1 MKRIIMLI
9 LLFVL
14 CLPAFSAQGLVAR
27 YHAEATL
34 AFHLRES
41 PKESG
46 KRITLIAKGNEVIV
60 SEYGDDWSKI
70 IINRRAGYA
79 KSKWLSKFVALDP
92 FTDPVP
98 GYQRQIG
105 IAKINTPVSVS
116 VAEYSGNML
125 SPGDIVAVRSFTS
138 EHALVNMMR
147 EVTRLP
153 KDSLSFEA
161 FVPWQNAL
169 PGDLLSGFTT
179 FFNDETGGRLAANRA
194 FNIELAARRIQ
205 AATIQYQESF
215 SFNRLCG
222 PYKKSNGYLMAP
234 NISGDGKGYGGG
246 VCQLSTTLYN
256 ASLGLPLRIDQ
267 WSVHRERGVA
277 YIPQYFDA
285 AVGSYSDLAF
295 TNLLPYAISLEVLPQ
310 NGALTVLIR
319 RADEMS

>member
-1 MKRIIMLI
+1 MKRIMT
-9 LLFVL
+9 LLLVIVL
-14 CLPAFSAQGLVAR
+14 CLSAFSAQGLGAR
-27 YHAEATL
+27 YHAEATVD
-34 AFHLRES
+34 FHLRES

-46 KRITLIAKGNEVIV
+46 KRIALIAKGSEVVV
-60 SEYGDDWSKI
+60 SEYGGAWSKI

-79 KSKWLSKFVALDP
+79 KSEWLSKFVALDP

-98 GYQRQIG
+98 GHQRQIG
-105 IAKINTPVSVS
+105 VAKIITSVLAK
-116 VAEYSGNML
+116 VDGYSGNIL
-125 SPGDIVAVRSFTS
+125 SPGDIIAVRSFAS

-153 KDSLSFEA
+153 KDSLNYEA

-179 FFNDETGGRLAANRA
+179 FFNEETGGRLAANRA

-205 AATIQYQESF
+205 AAIIQQQESF

-234 NISGDGKGYGGG
+234 NISNDGKGYGGG

-256 ASLGLPLRIDQ
+256 AALGLPLRIDQ

-295 TNLLPYAISLEVLPQ
+295 TNLLPYAISLEVLTQ

-319 RADEMS
+319 RADETN

>member
-1 MKRIIMLI
+1 
-9 LLFVL
+9 
-14 CLPAFSAQGLVAR
+14 
-27 YHAEATL
+27 
-34 AFHLRES
+34 
-41 PKESG
+41 
-46 KRITLIAKGNEVIV
+46 
-60 SEYGDDWSKI
+60 
-70 IINRRAGYA
+70 
-79 KSKWLSKFVALDP
+79 
-92 FTDPVP
+92 
-98 GYQRQIG
+98 
-105 IAKINTPVSVS
+105 
-116 VAEYSGNML
+116 ML

-234 NISGDGKGYGGG
+234 NISSDGKDMAAGYASFPQRCITQRSDCLYGLTNGRYIG
-246 VCQLSTTLYN
+246 KEELLIFRNTLM
-256 ASLGLPLRIDQ
+256 LR
-267 WSVHRERGVA
+267 
-277 YIPQYFDA
+277 
-285 AVGSYSDLAF
+285 LAR
-295 TNLLPYAISLEVLPQ
+295 
-310 NGALTVLIR
+310 TVTWR
-319 RADEMS
+319 SPTCCPMPSAWKR

>member
-1 MKRIIMLI
+1 MKRITTLFLI
-9 LLFVL
+9 VVL
-14 CLPAFSAQGLVAR
+14 GLSAFSAQGMEGR
-27 YHAEATL
+27 YHAEATVD
-34 AFHLRES
+34 FHLRES

-46 KRITLIAKGNEVIV
+46 KRIALINEGSKVNV
-60 SEYGDDWSKI
+60 TEHGDDWSKI
-70 IINRRAGYA
+70 IINQRAGYA
-79 KSKWLSKFVALDP
+79 KSDWLSKFVALDP
-92 FTDPVP
+92 FADPVP
-98 GYQRQIG
+98 GHQRQIG
-105 IAKINTPVSVS
+105 VAKIITPALAS
-116 VAEYSGNML
+116 VAGYSGTVL
-125 SPGDIVAVRSFTS
+125 GPGDIVAVGRFTS
-138 EHALVNMMR
+138 EHALINMMR

-153 KDSLSFEA
+153 KDTLSYEA
-161 FVPWQNAL
+161 FVPWQSAL

-179 FFNDETGGRLAANRA
+179 FLNEETGGRLAANRA

-205 AATIQYQESF
+205 AATLQHQESF

-234 NISGDGKGYGGG
+234 NISSDGKGYGGG

-256 ASLGLPLRIDQ
+256 AALGLPLKIDK
-267 WSVHRERGVA
+267 WKVHRERGVA

-295 TNLLPYAISLEVLPQ
+295 TNLLPYAISLEVLTQ